1 MQMRSA
7 HSRMSLAA
15 VLSRPVTFD
24 MFSLFKSEKTSVAGA
39 ASGLLSS
46 SSTKTPISR

>member
-15 VLSRPVTFD
+15 VLSRPVAFD

-39 ASGLLSS
+39 SGLLSS

>member
-15 VLSRPVTFD
+15 VLSRPVAFD